1 MNRRMATSSF
11 GDEAIAH
18 AVEVLRRGGLVA
30 FPTETVYGLG
40 ARADSSEA
48 VRRIY
53 EAKGRPS
60 TNPSIVHVAS
70 AEAAFALAREVPEA
84 ARALAARFWPGPL
97 TLVLSVRPGAVAPE
111 VLAGGD
117 TIALRVPA
125 HPAARAL
132 LEAVAL
138 PIAAPSANR
147 STSVSPTAAEHVE
160 QSLGDR
166 VELVLDA
173 GPTGYGIESTIVDA
187 CALPLVLLRHGSI
200 SLEAIASLAAVVDA
214 GARIDDER
222 SPARAPGGQL
232 RHYAPRAEV
241 ELVDEGALAAAVAR
255 AGAASLRVG
264 SLARTGTLAPSAS
277 LHHEALPADPE
288 GYARALYAALHRLD
302 ALGLDRIV
310 VAELPEGAPWR
321 ALRDKLA
328 RAAAPR

>member
-1 MNRRMATSSF
+1 MNRGMTTASF
-11 GDEAIAH
+11 GDEAITRA
-18 AVEVLRRGGLVA
+18 AEILRRGGLVA

-84 ARALAARFWPGPL
+84 ARALARRFWPGPL
-97 TLVLSVRPGAVAPE
+97 TLVLPVRVGAVASE

-147 STSVSPTAAEHVE
+147 STSISPTTAAHVE
-160 QSLGDR
+160 RSLGER
-166 VELVLDA
+166 VELILDA

-187 CALPLVLLRHGSI
+187 SAAPLVLLRHGSI
-200 SLEAIASLAAVVDA
+200 SLEAIAGLAAVVDA

-222 SPARAPGGQL
+222 RPARAPGGQL
-232 RHYAPRAEV
+232 RHYAPLVEL
-241 ELVDEGALAAAVAR
+241 ELVDERLLAQAVERLR
-255 AGAASLRVG
+255 ACSLRVG
-264 SLARTGTLAPSAS
+264 SLARVGSPAPGGS

-302 ALGLDRIV
+302 QLGLDRIV
-310 VAELPEGAPWR
+310 VAELPEGAAWR
-321 ALRDKLA
+321 ALHDKLT

>member
-1 MNRRMATSSF
+1 MNRRMATSRF
-11 GDEAIAH
+11 GEEAIAR
-18 AVEVLRRGGLVA
+18 AVEILRRGGLVA

-70 AEAAFALAREVPEA
+70 ADAAFALARDVPDP

-97 TLVLSVRPGAVAPE
+97 TLVLAVRAGAVAPE
-111 VLAGGD
+111 ALAGGD

-147 STSVSPTAAEHVE
+147 STSISPTTAAHVAR
-160 QSLGDR
+160 SLGDG
-166 VELVLDA
+166 VDLVIDA
-173 GPTGYGIESTIVDA
+173 GPTGYGIESTIVDVSA
-187 CALPLVLLRHGSI
+187 APLVLLRHGSI
-200 SLEAIASLAAVVDA
+200 SLEAISELATVVDA
-214 GARIDDER
+214 GARVDDER
-222 SPARAPGGQL
+222 RPSRAPGGQL
-232 RHYAPRAEV
+232 RHYAPLAEV
-241 ELVDEGALAAAVAR
+241 ELVDEALLGAAVER
-255 AGAASLRVG
+255 AAAASLRVG
-264 SLARTGTLAPSAS
+264 SLARAASPAPRAS
-277 LHHEALPADPE
+277 LHHEALPAEPK
-288 GYARALYAALHRLD
+288 GYAQALYAALHRLD
-302 ALGLDRIV
+302 AVGLDRIV
-310 VAELPEGAPWR
+310 IAELPAGEAWR

>member
-1 MNRRMATSSF
+1 MATSRF
-11 GDEAIAH
+11 GDEAILH
-18 AVEVLRRGGLVA
+18 AVEILRRGGLVA

-40 ARADSSEA
+40 ARADSPEA

-70 AEAAFALAREVPEA
+70 AEAAFTLAREVPA
-84 ARALAARFWPGPL
+84 PARALAARFWPGPL
-97 TLVLSVRPGAVAPE
+97 TLVLPVRPGAVAAE

-147 STSVSPTAAEHVE
+147 STAISPTTAAHVA
-160 QSLGDR
+160 QSLGER
-166 VELVLDA
+166 VELVIDA

-187 CALPLVLLRHGSI
+187 SVEPLVLLRHGSI
-200 SLEAIASLAAVVDA
+200 SLESIAGFAAVVDA
-214 GARIDDER
+214 GARVDDER
-222 SPARAPGGQL
+222 VPARAPGGQL

-241 ELVDEGALAAAVAR
+241 ELVDEARFTRAVERAANAL
-255 AGAASLRVG
+255 LRVG
-264 SLARTGTLAPSAS
+264 SLARAGTPAPGAS
-277 LHHEALPADPE
+277 LHHEVLPADPE

-302 ALGLDRIV
+302 AEGLDRIV
-310 VAELPEGAPWR
+310 VVELPELAEWR

-328 RAAAPR
+328 RAAARP